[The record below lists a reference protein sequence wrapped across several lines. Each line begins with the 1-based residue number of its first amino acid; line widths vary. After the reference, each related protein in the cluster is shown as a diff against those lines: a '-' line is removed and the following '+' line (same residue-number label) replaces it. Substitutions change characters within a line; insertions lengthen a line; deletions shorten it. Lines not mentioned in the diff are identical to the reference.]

1 MAQTIQETVSAR
13 RASMT
18 QQEKKN
24 ALHLQATAAIAQLR
38 SAPQTKSTAQ
48 AVTEESRLQQTATQA
63 LTRIAQKQ
71 KEQARPAAT
80 QLIPTLPVNTVIGSE
95 ADIKRRALSALES
108 KKAASTIED
117 SEIERLAAE
126 DPAQLAERLRGNYET
141 NTKYN
146 ELFKEIY
153 PRSGV
158 IDTAKG
164 MGEGIR
170 IGAAEQFPA
179 GVAGAA
185 TGIQEALGNFWRMV
199 NTPAQ
204 NGEISY
210 EEYVSPLRDDAQR
223 MAQKAAESTAANL
236 EGRGPA
242 AERLI
247 GVSQAAGNMA
257 PAAIIG
263 GAGALAGLGNLTT
276 ALVGMGAGGS
286 SYIDAVTQGAGVNEA
301 AAYGL
306 LTGATEAFTE
316 RLFGGNPLVDTK
328 PGLVNQLI
336 KKIGGNQK
344 LLSYLASRPV
354 ETLNEGMEEAIST
367 IMQPVFQRLT
377 YDPNADFATLEQ
389 IADSAIDGVLL
400 AGLMQGGSAAI
411 RSIGNTGSKP
421 TLGSTA
427 DAQERATTDA
437 AERVNNFAETT
448 EGESTSVDTN
458 PANHTAAE
466 MNIINDYQD
475 AVDNGVV
482 AFIKKVKGLTNRDYR
497 NRVKITITNVSDRL
511 ADEVKNLTGLDTR
524 GFDHVLTGR
533 AIDHIDKRHGANGEA
548 DHSMSD
554 INDIARVSY
563 VIDNYE
569 GIELLKNEDGT
580 VRTHSG
586 ASTADNKP
594 APMFRIWK
602 RVNGTYY
609 VVEAAT
615 DAKAQEIPIV
625 SAYMAKANGST
636 DQVLNLPQD
645 GQQLTPEA
653 LHGANTS
660 INTNISGDGENVNT
674 NPEGMGAA
682 SLGFDPF
689 SNLANRYGT
698 IPEGENPSRI
708 VDVPSQTSD
717 TENVSRTARTA
728 MEAEATPDELLDNI
742 ADATVRGDFSDVPIT
757 NDETTARARA
767 ALEHDGW
774 DATLDAW
781 RQRTRNGRTTADDI
795 ALGWILYNNAANRAR
810 EDIRAGAENSEAAR
824 QAVSILTDMVN
835 EQRNNARKLQAQ
847 RILKRLS
854 PEYQLYAVQRS
865 IDSINEGLRA
875 RDGRQISVAEELYAD
890 YLAAEDDAARDAV
903 LDEIYR
909 DIARQLPPT
918 IGERLRAWR
927 YTAMLG
933 NLKTQ
938 SKNIVGNLS
947 MRGVRGVKNV
957 IAGGAES
964 IAAKANPD
972 MARQRTIL
980 NPLSERDR
988 ALVNI
993 ASDIYADAQEAILGE
1008 GRNAD
1013 FLQRGANRADIN
1025 GRIERYRQDNVF
1037 TSENAAVNALLTVPR
1052 AYRNLT
1058 NWAMESGDSLFARP
1072 AFSNALAGWLKAN
1085 RYTAED
1091 ITENRIEQSRLDEGI
1106 AFAVEEARQAVF
1118 RDHNA
1123 FSDLVSGLRSHRDN
1137 NVARA
1142 VNAAMDIIVPFRR
1155 TPANVAVRMYE
1166 YSPLSIASVAT
1177 DLNRMRSGEISA
1189 SDFID
1194 TVSKTATGTA
1204 LTALGFLL
1212 AKQGILHASGEDDEK
1227 LADFEAMQGRQDYS
1241 IDYGGR
1247 NYTIDS
1253 LAPASVPLFIG
1264 AELWQ
1269 QFAADD
1275 GYKGMDA
1282 WDFMSAAAKSFN
1294 PMEQMSMISGIT
1306 EALSGLDEEQGFIPS
1321 IITTAAQNY
1330 VSQFIPTL
1338 FGQIERTAEGGER
1351 RQTYVD
1357 RESDT
1362 PSGAQYFAG
1371 TIGNKLPGE
1380 FNQIPYIDAWGR
1392 REDTGSQ
1399 ARTAAENFALPFYSK
1414 EAAETPIDDELR
1426 SLYEEGYDVLPKEAP
1441 KDTKVEGKPLT
1452 AEQYVEYAE
1461 KRGQTSYTLAEI
1473 LLQEY
1478 EALSKDERAKAI
1490 ETAYDYAAQYGKAEA
1505 ADYEADKWM
1514 QPYFGKDEEKAADR
1528 IVYKTL
1534 EANYDGEELLQKLK
1548 AAKVGEDTIMSAQTE
1563 KRQDAWNGGLK
1574 QSGISAYDVLDVQ
1587 YKYNATTGDG
1597 KKAQMETYIDRKNL
1611 TAAQKTKLY
1620 LYLGYSE
1627 KTMPKWNN

>member
-1 MAQTIQETVSAR
+1 MAQTIQEIVSSR

-18 QQEKKN
+18 Q
-24 ALHLQATAAIAQLR
+24 
-38 SAPQTKSTAQ
+38 
-48 AVTEESRLQQTATQA
+48 
-63 LTRIAQKQ
+63 
-71 KEQARPAAT
+71 
-80 QLIPTLPVNTVIGSE
+80 
-95 ADIKRRALSALES
+95 AD
-108 KKAASTIED
+108 
-117 SEIERLAAE
+117 
-126 DPAQLAERLRGNYET
+126 AERLRRARAKAELESDKARLEQARQTYAQKAIDEERQRVEAERQAFQARMNERNIGTVRQQLASAAEAYDDEQTIAERAMANPAQLRQDIQQWVQTANRYDDLKKSVSTQKTIDKYSGKQYADNFGGQFGANMALGRLSQDSALAWNTYLNEPSEVNRRNAENIDRLIEQFQTNNAET
-141 NTKYN
+141 LADDATLPWLSQSLAGYLPQLGDQMKA
-146 ELFKEIY
+146 
-153 PRSGV
+153 SAAG
-158 IDTAKG
+158 
-164 MGEGIR
+164 GI
-170 IGAAEQFPA
+170 IGAAAGSAVPILGTAAGLKTGIVGGSGAYSYNTMRGAAYRELKNMGIDDATARQAASDEAIVSALIEMADTGVDIATLGLGKLGIKGIAKAATSEAGKSAANKFIRGLGKYGVNVASEALEEGAQQAVSIANRERDGKGALNLIGESFGVAGEALGGNAQYRDEILGAAGEGAKISALMFPA
-179 GVAGAA
+179 GVAGRAI
-185 TGIQEALGNFWRMV
+185 TQRALG
-199 NTPAQ
+199 
-204 NGEISY
+204 
-210 EEYVSPLRDDAQR
+210 
-223 MAQKAAESTAANL
+223 TA
-236 EGRGPA
+236 
-242 AERLI
+242 
-247 GVSQAAGNMA
+247 
-257 PAAIIG
+257 
-263 GAGALAGLGNLTT
+263 
-276 ALVGMGAGGS
+276 
-286 SYIDAVTQGAGVNEA
+286 
-301 AAYGL
+301 
-306 LTGATEAFTE
+306 
-316 RLFGGNPLVDTK
+316 
-328 PGLVNQLI
+328 
-336 KKIGGNQK
+336 
-344 LLSYLASRPV
+344 
-354 ETLNEGMEEAIST
+354 
-367 IMQPVFQRLT
+367 
-377 YDPNADFATLEQ
+377 
-389 IADSAIDGVLL
+389 
-400 AGLMQGGSAAI
+400 
-411 RSIGNTGSKP
+411 SKP

-427 DAQERATTDA
+427 DAQKRATTDA
-437 AERVNNFAETT
+437 AELVNNFAPDA
-448 EGESTSVDTN
+448 EGES
-458 PANHTAAE
+458 AGAE
-466 MNIINDYQD
+466 NT
-475 AVDNGVV
+475 V
-482 AFIKKVKGLTNRDYR
+482 AGIK
-497 NRVKITITNVSDRL
+497 
-511 ADEVKNLTGLDTR
+511 AE
-524 GFDHVLTGR
+524 
-533 AIDHIDKRHGANGEA
+533 GEA
-548 DHSMSD
+548 
-554 INDIARVSY
+554 
-563 VIDNYE
+563 
-569 GIELLKNEDGT
+569 
-580 VRTHSG
+580 
-586 ASTADNKP
+586 
-594 APMFRIWK
+594 
-602 RVNGTYY
+602 
-609 VVEAAT
+609 
-615 DAKAQEIPIV
+615 
-625 SAYMAKANGST
+625 
-636 DQVLNLPQD
+636 
-645 GQQLTPEA
+645 QQ
-653 LHGANTS
+653 
-660 INTNISGDGENVNT
+660 T

-698 IPEGENPSRI
+698 IPEGESPSRI

-728 MEAEATPDELLDNI
+728 MEAEATPDELLDDI

-774 DATLDAW
+774 DTTLDAW

-810 EDIRAGAENSEAAR
+810 EDIRAGTQNSEAAR

-854 PEYQLYAVQRS
+854 PEYQLYAVRRS
-865 IDSINEGLRA
+865 VDSINEDLQGRT
-875 RDGRQISVAEELYAD
+875 GRQISVAEELYAD
-890 YLAAEDDAARDAV
+890 FLAAEDDAARDAV

-964 IAAKANPD
+964 IAARANPN

-988 ALVNI
+988 ALVNT
-993 ASDIYADAQEAILGE
+993 ANSIYADAQEAILGE
-1008 GRNAD
+1008 GRNTD

-1025 GRIERYRQDNVF
+1025 RRIERYRQDNVF

-1052 AYRNLT
+1052 AYRSIT

-1085 RYTAED
+1085 NYTAED
-1091 ITENRIEQSRLDEGI
+1091 ITENRIDQSRLDEGI

-1166 YSPLSIASVAT
+1166 YSPLSIASVAA
-1177 DLNRMRSGEISA
+1177 DLNRMRNGEISA

-1282 WDFMSAAAKSFN
+1282 WDFFAAAEKSFN
-1294 PMEQMSMISGIT
+1294 PVEEMSMISSLT
-1306 EALSGLDEEQGFIPS
+1306 DVLSGFDGETGFLAS
-1321 IITTAAQNY
+1321 VITTATKNY
-1330 VSQFIPTL
+1330 VSQMIPTL

-1351 RQTYVD
+1351 RQTYID
-1357 RESDT
+1357 RESNT
-1362 PSGAQYFAG
+1362 PTDKQYARA
-1371 TIGNKLPGE
+1371 TLQNKLPGE
-1380 FNQIPYIDAWGR
+1380 YNQIPYIDAWGR

-1399 ARTAAENFALPFYSK
+1399 ARTAAENFVAPFYSK
-1414 EAAETPIDDELR
+1414 ETAETPIDKQLR

-1587 YKYNATTGDG
+1587 YKYNATAGEG

>member
-1 MAQTIQETVSAR
+1 MAQTIQEIVSSR
-13 RASMT
+13 RAS
-18 QQEKKN
+18 
-24 ALHLQATAAIAQLR
+24 
-38 SAPQTKSTAQ
+38 
-48 AVTEESRLQQTATQA
+48 VTQA
-63 LTRIAQKQ
+63 
-71 KEQARPAAT
+71 
-80 QLIPTLPVNTVIGSE
+80 
-95 ADIKRRALSALES
+95 D
-108 KKAASTIED
+108 
-117 SEIERLAAE
+117 
-126 DPAQLAERLRGNYET
+126 AERLRRARAKAELESDKARLEQARQTYAQKAIDEERQRAEAERQAFQARMNERNIGTVRQQLASAAEAYDDEQTIAERAMANPAQLRQDIQQRVQTANRYDDTKKSIATQKTIDKYSGKQYADNFGGQFGANMALGRLSQDSALAWNTYLNEPNEANRRNAENIDRLIEQFQTNNAET
-141 NTKYN
+141 LADDATLPWLSQSLAGYLPQLGDQMKA
-146 ELFKEIY
+146 
-153 PRSGV
+153 SAAG
-158 IDTAKG
+158 
-164 MGEGIR
+164 GI
-170 IGAAEQFPA
+170 IGAAAGSAVPILGTAAGLKTGIVGGSGAYSYNTMRGAAYRELKNMGIDDATARQAASDEAIVSALIEMADTGVDIATLGLGKLGIKGIAKAATSEAGKSAANKLIRGLGKYGVNMASEALEEGAQQAVSIANRERGGKGALNLIGESFGVAGEALGGNAQYRDEILGAAGEGAKISALMFPA
-179 GVAGAA
+179 GVAGRAI
-185 TGIQEALGNFWRMV
+185 TQRALG
-199 NTPAQ
+199 
-204 NGEISY
+204 
-210 EEYVSPLRDDAQR
+210 
-223 MAQKAAESTAANL
+223 TASK
-236 EGRGPA
+236 PA
-242 AERLI
+242 A
-247 GVSQAAGNMA
+247 S
-257 PAAIIG
+257 P
-263 GAGALAGLGNLTT
+263 
-276 ALVGMGAGGS
+276 
-286 SYIDAVTQGAGVNEA
+286 
-301 AAYGL
+301 
-306 LTGATEAFTE
+306 
-316 RLFGGNPLVDTK
+316 
-328 PGLVNQLI
+328 
-336 KKIGGNQK
+336 
-344 LLSYLASRPV
+344 
-354 ETLNEGMEEAIST
+354 
-367 IMQPVFQRLT
+367 
-377 YDPNADFATLEQ
+377 
-389 IADSAIDGVLL
+389 
-400 AGLMQGGSAAI
+400 
-411 RSIGNTGSKP
+411 
-421 TLGSTA
+421 TA

-437 AERVNNFAETT
+437 AELVNNFAPST
-448 EGESTSVDTN
+448 EGESTSVGTN
-458 PANHTAAE
+458 PATHTA
-466 MNIINDYQD
+466 
-475 AVDNGVV
+475 
-482 AFIKKVKGLTNRDYR
+482 
-497 NRVKITITNVSDRL
+497 
-511 ADEVKNLTGLDTR
+511 
-524 GFDHVLTGR
+524 
-533 AIDHIDKRHGANGEA
+533 
-548 DHSMSD
+548 
-554 INDIARVSY
+554 
-563 VIDNYE
+563 
-569 GIELLKNEDGT
+569 
-580 VRTHSG
+580 
-586 ASTADNKP
+586 
-594 APMFRIWK
+594 
-602 RVNGTYY
+602 
-609 VVEAAT
+609 
-615 DAKAQEIPIV
+615 
-625 SAYMAKANGST
+625 AYMAKANGST

-698 IPEGENPSRI
+698 IPEGENPARI

-728 MEAEATPDELLDNI
+728 MEAEATPDELLDDI
-742 ADATVRGDFSDVPIT
+742 ADATARGDFSDVPIT

-774 DATLDAW
+774 DTTLDAW
-781 RQRTRNGRTTADDI
+781 RQRTRSGRTTADDI

-824 QAVSILTDMVN
+824 QAVSILTDMAN

-854 PEYQLYAVQRS
+854 PEYRLYAVQRS

-890 YLAAEDDAARDAV
+890 YLAAEDDAARDAA

-947 MRGVRGVKNV
+947 MRGVRGVKNI

-964 IAAKANPD
+964 IAAKANPN

-988 ALVNI
+988 ALVNT
-993 ASDIYADAQEAILGE
+993 ANSIYADAQEAILGE
-1008 GRNAD
+1008 GRNTD

-1025 GRIERYRQDNVF
+1025 RRIERYRQDNVF

-1052 AYRNLT
+1052 AYRSIT

-1091 ITENRIEQSRLDEGI
+1091 ITENRIDQSRLDEGV
-1106 AFAVEEARQAVF
+1106 AFAVREAQQAVF

-1166 YSPLSIASVAT
+1166 YSPLSIASVAA
-1177 DLNRMRSGEISA
+1177 DLNRMRNGETSA

-1282 WDFMSAAAKSFN
+1282 WDFFAAAEKSFN
-1294 PMEQMSMISGIT
+1294 PVEEMSMISSLT
-1306 EALSGLDEEQGFIPS
+1306 DVLSGFDGETGFLAS
-1321 IITTAAQNY
+1321 VITTATKNY
-1330 VSQFIPTL
+1330 VSQMIPTL

-1357 RESDT
+1357 RESNT
-1362 PSGAQYFAG
+1362 PTDKQYARA
-1371 TIGNKLPGE
+1371 TLQNKLPGE
-1380 FNQIPYIDAWGR
+1380 YNQIPYIDAWGR

-1399 ARTAAENFALPFYSK
+1399 ARTAAENFVAPFYSK
-1414 EAAETPIDDELR
+1414 ETAETPIDDELR

-1441 KDTKVEGKPLT
+1441 KVTKIEGKPLT

-1587 YKYNATTGDG
+1587 YKYNATAGDG